1 MNFWSYTIPVFG
13 FILGWAINS
22 VLLWVIFNPAK
33 PIQILHIKLQG
44 VIYKK
49 QQLIAKNLSAWLAEN
64 FFSFQQIEHQFT
76 NPTAIEKIMPAV
88 ETEIEFF
95 LRNKLPEQM
104 PMIGMLIG
112 DKTIAQIK
120 KVFVEQIG
128 LMLPKL
134 IKEYFSNVQSSFNI
148 AALIEE
154 KINAIHLSAIE
165 SSLKKSFKTEI
176 RFFKLS
182 GAIGGL
188 LIGLFELLL
197 HLPL

>member
-22 VLLWVIFNPAK
+22 AVLWVIFNPVK

-49 QQLIAKNLSAWLAEN
+49 QQIIAKNLSAWLAEN
-64 FFSFQQIEHQFT
+64 FFSLQQIEHQFT
-76 NPTAIEKIMPAV
+76 NPTTIEKIMPAV

-134 IKEYFSNVQSSFNI
+134 IKEYFSNVQSSLNI

-154 KINAIHLSAIE
+154 KINSINLSAIE

-176 RFFKLS
+176 LFFKLS